1 MEAALDATLA
11 RQVPS
16 AEARQ
21 TIVLS
26 VPSIVCGNCIRSVE
40 NTLRALRGVEAAR
53 ANLTTKRVSV
63 VVDPSC
69 TSTIDL
75 TTALERAGFP
85 AALLVDNSDT
95 AQAARASE
103 LIPRVGVA
111 GFAAANVMLLSVS
124 VWSGQASDMDGS
136 VKDLFHWLSALIAL
150 PAVAYAGQPFFKSAF
165 AALRSRRLNMDVPI
179 SLGVLL
185 ATAMSLFQTMRSSEQ
200 IYFDAAVTLLFFLLI
215 GRVLDERMRT
225 KARGAAENLIGL
237 RATNATLIESDQ
249 TTKVIPASS
258 LKPGMIIAV
267 AAGERVAGDGEV
279 ISGRSEIDE
288 SLISGETRPRAVS
301 IGDCVYAGTINCGG
315 SLRVRI
321 TAAEDNTL
329 LSEIGRMMLAAEQSR
344 GRYVRLADRAS
355 QIYAPAVHVLG
366 LLTFIVWMALGAP
379 WDQSLTHAIAVLI
392 ITCPCALALA
402 VPAVQVAA
410 MSRLFNKGVIVK
422 APDGLERLA
431 EIDCVV
437 FDKTGTLTTGELR
450 LKTSDDVDTVA
461 LGRAGSIA
469 AASKHPYAQALA
481 KAARAEGI
489 RTQAVDGVEEI
500 PGSGLVTNS
509 AGFEEKVGSAAWV
522 GTRDR
527 NASIWYAA
535 EGEPAVGFDF
545 VDESRKDATACVSE
559 LRQAG
564 YLVGLL
570 SGDRREAVAQTA
582 ASCGIE
588 DWTAEVRPDQK
599 LQVIEALKARRY
611 KTLMVGDGLNDA
623 PALAAGHAS
632 LSPASAIDIA
642 QNAADAV
649 FQGEI
654 LRPVIETLAVAKA
667 ARRLALQNFGIAILY
682 NSVFVPLAMAGY
694 VTPLIAALAMSG
706 SSIMVTANAL
716 RLRSMKLRLPNVGTS
731 T

>member
-1 MEAALDATLA
+1 MEAALDAGLA
-11 RQVPS
+11 AQEPS

-63 VVDPSC
+63 VVDPSVN
-69 TSTIDL
+69 SAIDL
-75 TTALERAGFP
+75 TAALEHAGFP
-85 AALLVDNSDT
+85 AAPLIENAET
-95 AQAARASE
+95 EQAARVSE
-103 LIPRVGVA
+103 LIPRLGVA
-111 GFAAANVMLLSVS
+111 GFAAGNIMMLSVA
-124 VWSGQASDMDGS
+124 VWSGEASDMDS
-136 VKDLFHWLSALIAL
+136 SLMDLFHWLSALIAL
-150 PAVAYAGQPFFKSAF
+150 PAVAYAGQPFFKSAL

-185 ATAMSLFQTMRSSEQ
+185 ATGMSLFQTMRSSEQ
-200 IYFDAAVTLLFFLLI
+200 IYFDAATTLLFFLLI

-237 RATNATLIESDQ
+237 RATNATLVAPDQ
-249 TTKVIPASS
+249 TTKLVLAST
-258 LKPGMIIAV
+258 LKPGMVIAV
-267 AAGERVAGDGEV
+267 AAGERIAGDGEV
-279 ISGRSEIDE
+279 ISGQSDIDE

-301 IGDCVYAGTINCGG
+301 IGDSVYAGTINCGG
-315 SLRVRI
+315 TLRVRI
-321 TAAEDNTL
+321 TAAEENTL
-329 LSEIGRMMLAAEQSR
+329 LSEIGRMMLNAEQSR

-355 QIYAPAVHVLG
+355 QIYAPAVHILG
-366 LLTFIVWMALGAP
+366 LLTFIAWMAAGAP

-410 MSRLFNKGVIVK
+410 MSRLFSKGVIVK

-450 LKTSDDVDTVA
+450 LETSDDVDEAA

-469 AASKHPYAQALA
+469 GVSKHPFAQALA
-481 KAARAEGI
+481 KAARAEGMP
-489 RTQAVDGVEEI
+489 TSAVESVEEV
-500 PGSGLVTNS
+500 PGSGLVTTS
-509 AGFEEKVGSAAWV
+509 MGFEEKVGSAAWAGV
-522 GTRDR
+522 KDR
-527 NASIWYAA
+527 NASIWYVA
-535 EGEPAVGFDF
+535 EGKPAVGFNF
-545 VDESRKDATACVSE
+545 VDELRKDAAACVSE
-559 LRQAG
+559 LRRAG
-564 YLVGLL
+564 YRVSLL
-570 SGDRREAVAQTA
+570 SGDRRAAVAQTA
-582 ASCGIE
+582 AACGIE

-599 LQVIEALKARRY
+599 LQAIEALKALGR

-632 LSPASAIDIA
+632 LSPVSAIDIA
-642 QNAADAV
+642 QTTADAV
-649 FQGEI
+649 FQGDV
-654 LRPVIETLAVAKA
+654 LQPVIETLSVANA
-667 ARRLALQNFGIAILY
+667 ARRLALQNFAIAIFY

-716 RLRSMKLRLPNVGTS
+716 RLRSKALRLPNVGAS
-731 T
+731 A

>member
-1 MEAALDATLA
+1 MEAALDAGLA
-11 RQVPS
+11 AQAPG

-63 VVDPSC
+63 VVDPSLS
-69 TSTIDL
+69 STIDL
-75 TTALERAGFP
+75 AAALERAGFP
-85 AALLVDNSDT
+85 AAPLIENAET
-95 AQAARASE
+95 EQAARVSE
-103 LIPRVGVA
+103 LLPRLGVA
-111 GFAAANVMLLSVS
+111 GFAAGNIMMLSVA
-124 VWSGQASDMDGS
+124 VWSGEVSDMDRS
-136 VKDLFHWLSALIAL
+136 LMDLLHWLSALIAL
-150 PAVAYAGQPFFKSAF
+150 PAVAYAGQPFFKSAL

-185 ATAMSLFQTMRSSEQ
+185 ATGMSLFQTMRSSEQ
-200 IYFDAAVTLLFFLLI
+200 IYFDAATTLLFFLLI

-237 RATNATLIESDQ
+237 RATNATLVAPDQ
-249 TTKVIPASS
+249 TTKLVLAST

-267 AAGERVAGDGEV
+267 AAGERVAGDGQV
-279 ISGRSEIDE
+279 ISGQSDIDE

-301 IGDCVYAGTINCGG
+301 IGDPVYAGTINCGG
-315 SLRVRI
+315 TLRVRI
-321 TAAEDNTL
+321 TAAEENTL
-329 LSEIGRMMLAAEQSR
+329 LSEIGRLMLNAEQSR

-366 LLTFIVWMALGAP
+366 LLTFILWMALGAP

-410 MSRLFNKGVIVK
+410 MSRLFSKGVIVK

-450 LKTSDDVDTVA
+450 LETSHGVDVAA

-469 AASKHPYAQALA
+469 GMSKHPFAQALA

-489 RTQAVDGVEEI
+489 QTRAVEGVEEV
-500 PGSGLVTNS
+500 PGSGLVTTS
-509 AGFEEKVGSAAWV
+509 MGFEEKVGSAAWV
-522 GTRDR
+522 GVGDR

-535 EGEPAVGFDF
+535 EGKPAVGFDF
-545 VDESRKDATACVSE
+545 VDELRTDAAACVSE
-559 LRQAG
+559 LRHAG
-564 YLVGLL
+564 YLVRLL
-570 SGDRREAVAQTA
+570 SGDRRAAVAQTA
-582 ASCGIE
+582 AACSIK

-599 LQVIEALKARRY
+599 LEVIEVLKARGY

-642 QNAADAV
+642 QTTADAV
-649 FQGEI
+649 FQGDV
-654 LRPVIETLAVAKA
+654 LRPVIETLSVAKA
-667 ARRLALQNFGIAILY
+667 ARRLALQNFAIAILY
-682 NSVFVPLAMAGY
+682 NSIFVPLAMAGY

-716 RLRSMKLRLPNVGTS
+716 RLRSKALRLPNAGAS
-731 T
+731 A

>member
-1 MEAALDATLA
+1 MEAALDAGVA
-11 RQVPS
+11 AQEPS

-53 ANLTTKRVSV
+53 ANLTTKRVAV
-63 VVDPSC
+63 VVDPSVN
-69 TSTIDL
+69 SAIDL
-75 TTALERAGFP
+75 TAALERAGFP
-85 AALLVDNSDT
+85 AAPLIENAET
-95 AQAARASE
+95 EQAAHVSE
-103 LIPRVGVA
+103 LIPRLGVA
-111 GFAAANVMLLSVS
+111 GFAAGNIMMLSVA
-124 VWSGQASDMDGS
+124 VWSGEASDMDS
-136 VKDLFHWLSALIAL
+136 SLMDLFHWLSALIAL
-150 PAVAYAGQPFFKSAF
+150 PAVAYAGQPFFKSAL

-185 ATAMSLFQTMRSSEQ
+185 ATGMSLFQTMRSSEQ
-200 IYFDAAVTLLFFLLI
+200 IYFDAATTLLFFLLI

-237 RATNATLIESDQ
+237 RATNTTLVAPDQ
-249 TTKVIPASS
+249 TTKLVLAST
-258 LKPGMIIAV
+258 LKPGMVIAV
-267 AAGERVAGDGEV
+267 ATGERIAGDGEV
-279 ISGRSEIDE
+279 ISGQSDIDE

-301 IGDCVYAGTINCGG
+301 IGDSVYAGTINCGG

-329 LSEIGRMMLAAEQSR
+329 LSEIGRMMLNAEQSR

-366 LLTFIVWMALGAP
+366 LLTFIAWMAAGAP

-410 MSRLFNKGVIVK
+410 MSRLFSKGVIVK

-450 LKTSDDVDTVA
+450 LETSGDIDVAA

-469 AASKHPYAQALA
+469 GVSKHPFAQALA
-481 KAARAEGI
+481 KAARAEGMPT
-489 RTQAVDGVEEI
+489 RAVESVEEV
-500 PGSGLVTNS
+500 PGSGLVTTS
-509 AGFEEKVGSAAWV
+509 MGFEEKVGSATWAGV
-522 GTRDR
+522 KDR

-535 EGEPAVGFDF
+535 EGKPAVGFNF
-545 VDESRKDATACVSE
+545 VDELRKDASACFSE
-559 LRQAG
+559 LRHAG
-564 YLVGLL
+564 YRVSLL
-570 SGDRREAVAQTA
+570 SGDRRAAVAQA
-582 ASCGIE
+582 AAACGIDE
-588 DWTAEVRPDQK
+588 WTAEVRPDQK
-599 LQVIEALKARRY
+599 LQTIEALKARGC

-642 QNAADAV
+642 QTTADAV
-649 FQGEI
+649 FQGDV
-654 LRPVIETLAVAKA
+654 LQPVIETLSVAKA
-667 ARRLALQNFGIAILY
+667 ARRLALQNFAIAILY
-682 NSVFVPLAMAGY
+682 NSIFVPLAMAGY

-716 RLRSMKLRLPNVGTS
+716 RLRSKALRLPNVGAS
-731 T
+731 A